1 MRELEVDLGIPKTT
15 ASKVLTQDLGMKHVM
30 AKFIPQLLLP
40 EQKEHCAVVERMVE
54 IPRSQ
59 PLASFEGD

>member
-1 MRELEVDLGIPKTT
+1 MQDLGIKP
-15 ASKVLTQDLGMKHVM
+15 VM
-30 AKFIPQLLLP
+30 VKFIPQLLLP